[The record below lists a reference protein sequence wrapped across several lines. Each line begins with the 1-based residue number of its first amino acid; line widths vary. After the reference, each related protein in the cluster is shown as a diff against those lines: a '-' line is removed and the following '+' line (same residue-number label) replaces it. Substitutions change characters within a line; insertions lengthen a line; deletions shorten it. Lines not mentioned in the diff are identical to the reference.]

1 VYIAN
6 ILLNGEKLKTFPLKL
21 ESRQEYQFSPFL
33 FNIVFEFL
41 ALAER
46 LKKEIERIQI
56 GKEVKVALLVY
67 DMILYLK
74 TIQTPPKK
82 FLVLLNT
89 ISKVAGYK
97 ISIQKS
103 VAFLR
108 INNEQE
114 IRKTTQFIMASKN
127 KKENPEINLT
137 KEVKDLSN
145 NTTLEK
151 EIEEDIR
158 KWKDL
163 PCSWT
168 SRIYIVKMT
177 ILPKAIYR
185 FNAIPIKTIHR
196 HRKINPKIHI
206 EA

>member
-1 VYIAN
+1 
-6 ILLNGEKLKTFPLKL
+6 
-21 ESRQEYQFSPFL
+21 
-33 FNIVFEFL
+33 VFEFL